1 MLPLPPLH
9 LLSRRSLI
17 GSIVADNNAVFSL
30 QVKND
35 GVHLPRIDVK
45 WEALPSGSEGIGE
58 RELSILAVYAM
69 ARSTFQHSLDFRLGE
84 GSVSALVPKG
94 ANIAALEFMDF
105 SMDSPAVHTSMHG
118 RWIASSRQTLSCGE
132 LRCVLGYT
140 VTYTHDLSHLKVE

>member
-9 LLSRRSLI
+9 LLSQRSFI
-17 GSIVADNNAVFSL
+17 GSIVADSNAVFSL
-30 QVKND
+30 KVNND
-35 GVHLPRIDVK
+35 GVHLPRVDVK
-45 WEALPSGSEGIGE
+45 WEVLPPGSDGIGE

-69 ARSTFQHSLDFRLGE
+69 SRSTFQHSLDFKLGAR
-84 GSVSALVPKG
+84 SVSALVPRG
-94 ANIAALEFMDF
+94 ASISALEFMDF

-132 LRCVLGYT
+132 LRCVIGYT